1 MRVREMSAN
10 AIFYNV
16 RGQLAGLRTF
26 RKLYECNGYPKVSD
40 FGIFAFYAPVRKK
53 KQAATSHLLL
63 FLLYR
68 SEPPAQQVAE
78 HVVRVREMSANAIF
92 YNVRGQLSGLRTFRK
107 LYECNGYPK
116 VSDFGIFAFYAP
128 VRKKKQAAVSH
139 LLLFLLYRSEPPAQQ
154 VAEHVVRVREMSA
167 KATNF
172 AGFPIFRCLFA
183 FSHLGKAT
191 FFGYF
196 LDFGCLSSFLAAL
209 KATDFAGFPILRCLF
224 AFSQL
229 GKATFFGYFHNL
241 RCLFESLPSSP

>member
-1 MRVREMSAN
+1 MRVREMSAK

-16 RGQLAGLRTF
+16 RGQLA
-26 RKLYECNGYPKVSD
+26 
-40 FGIFAFYAPVRKK
+40 
-53 KQAATSHLLL
+53 
-63 FLLYR
+63 
-68 SEPPAQQVAE
+68 
-78 HVVRVREMSANAIF
+78 
-92 YNVRGQLSGLRTFRK
+92 GLRTFRK

-172 AGFPIFRCLFA
+172 ADFSVFRCLFA

-229 GKATFFGYFHNL
+229 EKATFFGYFHNL

>member
-1 MRVREMSAN
+1 MRVRKMSAN

-53 KQAATSHLLL
+53 KQAA
-63 FLLYR
+63 
-68 SEPPAQQVAE
+68 A
-78 HVVRVREMSANAIF
+78 
-92 YNVRGQLSGLRTFRK
+92 
-107 LYECNGYPK
+107 
-116 VSDFGIFAFYAP
+116 
-128 VRKKKQAAVSH
+128 SH

-172 AGFPIFRCLFA
+172 AGFPILRCLFA
-183 FSHLGKAT
+183 FSQLAKAT

-196 LDFGCLSSFLAAL
+196 LDFRCLSSFLAAL
-209 KATDFAGFPILRCLF
+209 KATDFADFPILRCLF
-224 AFSQL
+224 AFPHL
-229 GKATFFGYFHNL
+229 AKATFFGYFHNL
-241 RCLFESLPSSP
+241 RCLFESLPSNP

>member
-1 MRVREMSAN
+1 MRVREMSAK

-53 KQAATSHLLL
+53 KQ
-63 FLLYR
+63 
-68 SEPPAQQVAE
+68 
-78 HVVRVREMSANAIF
+78 
-92 YNVRGQLSGLRTFRK
+92 G
-107 LYECNGYPK
+107 
-116 VSDFGIFAFYAP
+116 
-128 VRKKKQAAVSH
+128 
-139 LLLFLLYRSEPPAQQ
+139 
-154 VAEHVVRVREMSA
+154 AEHVVRVREMSA

-172 AGFPIFRCLFA
+172 ADFSVFRCLFA

-229 GKATFFGYFHNL
+229 EKATFFGYFHNL